1 MSLRIIKRRQPHFEG
16 PHINNP
22 DGCCS
27 SDAVSVYEDGSAM
40 CYSCGHQLFPHP
52 ESYNYD
58 DYIAGREPRPWKGKK
73 RDNDEPEERH
83 VEQDAYQQQAFAV
96 EMKAYEAA
104 QFRGFPDRNITIETA
119 KTYGVKTDTN
129 KNVYF
134 PYFSKTTKQICGF
147 KIRTPDKDFK
157 AVGQII
163 GDDVM
168 MFGAQLFKEG
178 GKYITIHEGEF
189 DSMAGYQMMGSKY
202 PNISIPTGS
211 KGAYKG
217 CQLSLDYLE
226 SFERKVISFD
236 GDKPGVEAA
245 EKVSP
250 LFTPGTCQVLS
261 MPPEQKDANE
271 YLMKNQ
277 GGIWMNLFWNARVY
291 TPQGIVNLADD
302 FEALFDRKLQKSI
315 PYPWEGLTKKLHGF
329 RLKELVTICSG
340 SGMGKSAIVREIAYH
355 LLKTTDDN
363 VGCLFLE
370 EDVQRTKLG
379 LMGLAAN
386 KPLHLDEVFETCSR
400 EEIKGY
406 YDDTVGTGRFYA
418 FDHFGSC
425 QVDEILNRVRY
436 LIKGLDCKW
445 IILDHLSIVV
455 SGLDND
461 DERKAIDVVMT
472 KLRTLVEETGAGMFL
487 VSHLKRVQ
495 GDRGHE
501 NGAMVSLSHL
511 RGSQSIAQL
520 SDIVIAAER
529 DQQNSNPVLA
539 NTTKLRVLKNRYTGE
554 VGEAGFLLFS
564 HDTGRLMEV
573 NEADLE
579 FMDEGDEGDY

>member
-1 MSLRIIKRRQPHFEG
+1 MSDKIILRRQPHFDG
-16 PHINNP
+16 PHVHNP

-27 SDAVSVYEDGSAM
+27 SDAVSVYADGSA
-40 CYSCGHQLFPHP
+40 CCFSCGAQLFPHP
-52 ESYNYD
+52 DTYNYFD
-58 DYIAGREPRPWKGKK
+58 WQAGREPRPYKGSGNASHEHEE
-73 RDNDEPEERH
+73 RQVDNDS
-83 VEQDAYQQQAFAV
+83 YQQQSFNI

-134 PYFSKTTKQICGF
+134 PYYSKTTKQICGF

-157 AVGQII
+157 SVGKVI

-168 MFGAQLFKEG
+168 LFGAQLFKEG

-189 DSMAGYQMMGSKY
+189 DALAGYQMMGSKF

-226 SFERKVISFD
+226 TYERKVISFD
-236 GDKPGVEAA
+236 GDTPGVEAA
-245 EKVSP
+245 DKVAP
-250 LFTPGTCQVLS
+250 LFTPGTCQVIS
-261 MPPEQKDANE
+261 MPPDMKDANE
-271 YLMKNQ
+271 YLKKNL
-277 GGIWMNLFWNARVY
+277 GGTWMTLFWNSRVY
-291 TPQGIVNLADD
+291 TPQGIVNLAED

-315 PYPWEGLTKKLHGF
+315 PYPWEGLNSKLHGI
-329 RLKELVTICSG
+329 RRKELVTLCSG
-340 SGMGKSAIVREIAYH
+340 SGMGKSSVTREIAHH
-355 LLKTTDDN
+355 LLKVTDDN
-363 VGCLFLE
+363 VGVLFLE

-379 LMGLAAN
+379 LMGIEAN
-386 KPLHLDEVFETCSR
+386 KPLHLDEVFESCTR
-400 EEIKGY
+400 EEIREY
-406 YDDTVGTGRFYA
+406 YDATVGTGRFFA

-425 QVDEILNRVRY
+425 QVDEILNRIRY
-436 LIKGLDCKW
+436 LIKGLDCNW
-445 IILDHLSIVV
+445 IILDHLSIIV
-455 SGLDND
+455 SGIDND
-461 DERKAIDVVMT
+461 DERKAIDLAMT

-511 RGSQSIAQL
+511 RGSQAIAQL
-520 SDIVIAAER
+520 SDAVIGLER
-529 DQQNSNPVLA
+529 DQQNSNPILA

-554 VGEAGFLLFS
+554 VGEAGFLLYN

-573 NEADLE
+573 RESDLE
-579 FMDEGDEGDY
+579 FMDEEEGEF